1 MTEEHKS
8 STSCRD
14 PDTIWPKTKE
24 SHWKTTAGP
33 SAPQG
38 EFHQSP
44 PSHQWTGWC
53 VSSGA
58 LGEIQCIWKQQD
70 DASLIDK
77 RCHDRTHVAR
87 QLSCMSVRLV
97 QNSSKV
103 SRVRKYIMQ
112 VRFPKIGV
120 PQIIQVMNDHS
131 SKKPM
136 VLGYPFEET
145 SWPCGHE

>member
-1 MTEEHKS
+1 
-8 STSCRD
+8 
-14 PDTIWPKTKE
+14 
-24 SHWKTTAGP
+24 
-33 SAPQG
+33 
-38 EFHQSP
+38 
-44 PSHQWTGWC
+44 

-120 PQIIQVMNDHS
+120 PQIIQVMNDHFGVS
-131 SKKPM
+131 SHSFRIPNKFRPRHPYN
-136 VLGYPFEET
+136 VRP
-145 SWPCGHE
+145 PR